1 VDFALSDRPT
11 QSYLKLFVPTS
22 HGGYHLVVMV
32 ASSAIHPT
40 PPLTMADLLEQLG
53 DIPPFRVRLRP
64 PPGEATEADVLA
76 LHDKENRLFELV
88 DGVLV
93 EKAMGFRE
101 SVLALFIA
109 RILDAFVRRANL
121 GIVSGAD
128 GMMRLFPRNVRIPD
142 VAYVSW
148 SRVPGRRMPSAPIPE
163 LVPDLAVE
171 VLSKSNTVAEMRRKR
186 REYFAA
192 GCSLVWIVD
201 PDART
206 VAVFASEDDS
216 VVLDENAQLTG
227 GQLLSGFSL
236 SLKDLFSE
244 LDRQET

>member
-1 VDFALSDRPT
+1 
-11 QSYLKLFVPTS
+11 
-22 HGGYHLVVMV
+22 MV
-32 ASSAIHPT
+32 TLADPIPQAT
-40 PPLTMADLLEQLG
+40 PLTMADLLEQLG
-53 DIPPFRVRLRP
+53 GIPPFRVRLRP
-64 PPGEATEADVLA
+64 PPGEATESDVLA

-93 EKAMGFRE
+93 EKAMGYRE

-109 RILDAFVRRANL
+109 RVLDAFVRRANL

-128 GMMRLFPRNVRIPD
+128 GMMRLFPKNVRIPD

-148 SRVPGRRMPSAPIPE
+148 HRVPGRRMPTAPIPD

-171 VLSKSNTVAEMRRKR
+171 VLSKSNTAAEMKRKR

-192 GCSLVWIVD
+192 GCTLVWIVD
-201 PDART
+201 PDARNVSIFT
-206 VAVFASEDDS
+206 APEEAI
-216 VVLDENAQLTG
+216 VLDENAQLTG
-227 GQLLSGFSL
+227 GELLPGFNVSL
-236 SLKDLFSE
+236 TDLFSE